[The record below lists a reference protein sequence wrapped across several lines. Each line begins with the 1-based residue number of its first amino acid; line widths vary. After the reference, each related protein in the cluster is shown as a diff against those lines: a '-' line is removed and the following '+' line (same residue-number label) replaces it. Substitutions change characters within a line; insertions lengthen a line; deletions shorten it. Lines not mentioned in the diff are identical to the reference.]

1 MCAPRIKLSLALT
14 LLVILT
20 LHCGCAHQYL
30 MKLDS
35 GGQILSYSKPKKQGD
50 RYLYTSDTGARLMI
64 PQNRVVKIKS
74 VTVIKEEA
82 KPPPPPPKKPKNWY
96 FLWLA

>member
-1 MCAPRIKLSLALT
+1 MSAPRIKLALALT
-14 LLVILT
+14 LLVIQT
-20 LHCGCAHQYL
+20 LLCGCAHQYL

-50 RYLYTSDTGARLMI
+50 RYLYTSNTGAKLMI
-64 PQNRVVKIKS
+64 SQNRVVRIKS
-74 VTVIKEEA
+74 ITVVKEEP
-82 KPPPPPPKKPKNWY
+82 KPPSPPKKPKHWY